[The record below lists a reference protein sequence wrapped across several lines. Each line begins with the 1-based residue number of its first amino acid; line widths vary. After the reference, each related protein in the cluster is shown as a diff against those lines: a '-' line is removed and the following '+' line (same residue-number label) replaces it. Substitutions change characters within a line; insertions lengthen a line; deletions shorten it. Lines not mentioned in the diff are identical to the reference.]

1 MTRPAR
7 RPADGEE
14 APADSPLD
22 ASPTGDGRAP
32 RAGRPGR
39 EPTSTAVRD
48 RPRTGSRPG
57 AGSRP
62 ATAPRG
68 RAGARP
74 PARSAPRKSVLRSWR
89 TWVIPALVVLTVLA
103 VVEAVS
109 PDGDAGSA
117 SPLLAPP
124 ERPTPVVTEAPRG
137 VGQNVDIPSAELPA
151 GGAFPVTGSGTWHVV
166 PGTTPQAGTGRVYTY
181 TVEVEDGIVVPE
193 GEQAYATAVDA
204 TLTDPRS
211 WIGSGQIAVR
221 RIDTGVPDFRVSLSA
236 QMTIRGLCGYS
247 LRYEASCWKSDI
259 GRVLING
266 SRWVRGGA
274 AFEGQLGL
282 YRQYALNHEVGHVFD
297 NPHVPCPE
305 NGALAPI
312 MMQQSFG
319 TANDYLAQLTEENP
333 QGTQIP
339 RDGKVCRPNAWPYPQ
354 GPVAPVG

>member
-1 MTRPAR
+1 
-7 RPADGEE
+7 
-14 APADSPLD
+14 
-22 ASPTGDGRAP
+22 
-32 RAGRPGR
+32 
-39 EPTSTAVRD
+39 
-48 RPRTGSRPG
+48 
-57 AGSRP
+57 
-62 ATAPRG
+62 
-68 RAGARP
+68 
-74 PARSAPRKSVLRSWR
+74 
-89 TWVIPALVVLTVLA
+89 VIPALVVLTVLA

-109 PDGDAGSA
+109 PVGDAGSA

-124 ERPTPVVTEAPRG
+124 TAAAPSPVVTEAPRG
-137 VGQNVDIPSAELPA
+137 AGQNVDIPSAELPS
-151 GGAFPVTGSGTWHVV
+151 GGAFPVTGNGTWHVV

-211 WIGSGQIAVR
+211 WVGSGQIAVR
-221 RIDTGVPDFRVSLSA
+221 RIDAGVPDFRVSLSA

-266 SRWVRGGA
+266 SRWVRGAA

-282 YRQYALNHEVGHVFD
+282 YRQYAINHEVGHVFD

-305 NGALAPI
+305 TGGLAPI

-354 GPVAPVG
+354 GAVTPAG